1 MQHLLHFHTFTQLCF
16 CEVIARH
23 FHDNSYGMIFL
34 QADDLPNGGRS
45 CEANFQLPSA
55 AVDALPDWGPNDR
68 VACRV
73 GALDGKF
80 VHQAVGQIDPTLIFS
95 RDVMHQN
102 KVFRS

>member
-1 MQHLLHFHTFTQLCF
+1 MVFRNNLATFSHMAC
-16 CEVIARH
+16 
-23 FHDNSYGMIFL
+23 FL

-45 CEANFQLPSA
+45 CESNFQIPSA
-55 AVDALPDWGPNDR
+55 AVKALPDWGLNDR

-73 GALDGKF
+73 GVLDGKF

-102 KVFRS
+102 KVFKP